1 VSRSPVDGPLVMLGC
16 LCGAV
21 IEYLLSSHFGLELTW
36 YPEWRR
42 TDDSQLTNWRL
53 ARYATSV
60 HPVVVCLVMLRGH
73 MHDLVQCPGH
83 MGVVLMMLRCGM
95 GMEME
100 STTRSPTA
108 SGVLIIDRQLGYTK

>member
-1 VSRSPVDGPLVMLGC
+1 
-16 LCGAV
+16 
-21 IEYLLSSHFGLELTW
+21 
-36 YPEWRR
+36 
-42 TDDSQLTNWRL
+42 
-53 ARYATSV
+53 
-60 HPVVVCLVMLRGH
+60 